1 MAAMNGTTAD
11 RTPRIRKTTKTKTI
25 IQAIIAEEIVGTT
38 AIAKRT
44 DVPSQT
50 SFLRIEPAIV
60 IVADPAAVAA
70 PAFLMST
77 ITWMNK
83 KQKTK
88 RKYPVQRF
96 SLPYLQKKV
105 PRSTLLT

>member
-25 IQAIIAEEIVGTT
+25 IQAIIAAEIMVGTT

-44 DVPSQT
+44 DAPSQI
-50 SFLRIEPAIV
+50 SLLRIEPTIV

-70 PAFLMST
+70 PAFLTST

-83 KQKTK
+83 K
-88 RKYPVQRF
+88 
-96 SLPYLQKKV
+96 
-105 PRSTLLT
+105 